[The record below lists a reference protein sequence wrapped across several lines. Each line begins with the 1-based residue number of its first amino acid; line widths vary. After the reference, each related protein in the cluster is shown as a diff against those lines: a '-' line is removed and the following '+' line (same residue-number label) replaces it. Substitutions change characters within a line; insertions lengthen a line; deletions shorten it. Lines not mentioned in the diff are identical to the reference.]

1 MSQKTV
7 QLVIAWLITD
17 EDMRLQFLRDAPAT
31 LTALRDRGFELTPG
45 EIEALL
51 ETDRGFWAAAA
62 ERIDPRLQRCSVRGC
77 PRSAAGRAAG

>member
-17 EDMRLQFLRDAPAT
+17 EDLRVRFLRDAPAT
-31 LTALRDRGFELTPG
+31 LDAIRDQGFELTPG
-45 EIEALL
+45 EVDALL
-51 ETDRGFWAAAA
+51 QTDRGFWAAAA

-77 PRSAAGRAAG
+77 RREAAIRD